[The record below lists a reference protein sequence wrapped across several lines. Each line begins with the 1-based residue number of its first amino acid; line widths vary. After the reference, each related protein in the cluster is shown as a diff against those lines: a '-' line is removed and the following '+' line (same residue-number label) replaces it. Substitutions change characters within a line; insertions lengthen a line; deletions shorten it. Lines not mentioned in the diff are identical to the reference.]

1 MISTKIN
8 KVGYENRVE
17 VIADTTETQRII
29 RDYYKQLY
37 ANKVENQKKWT
48 NS

>member
-8 KVGYENRVE
+8 KVGYENRE

-37 ANKVENQKKWT
+37 ANNGENQKKWT